1 MTRTGLDNTTAAA
14 AAPSGATAAFDV
26 DAVRADFP
34 ILDQQ
39 VHGKPLVY
47 LDNAASSQK
56 PLAVI
61 EAIAGYYRR
70 DHANVHRG
78 LHALSERATAAY
90 EEARGKVAR
99 FINAPAP
106 RQVVFTK
113 GCTEAINLVA
123 HSFGLANLGPGDEVL
138 LTHMEHHSNIVPWQI
153 ACEATGATL
162 RVAPVDDRGEL
173 RLDEFEAM
181 LSERTKVVAAV
192 HVSNTLGTINPVQR
206 MTELA
211 HAAGAVVLID
221 GAQAVAH
228 MPIDV
233 QSIGCDFY
241 AFSGHKM
248 FGPTGVGALWGRQE
262 LLEAMPPYQGGG
274 EMIES
279 VTFDKTVYA
288 EPPMRFEAGTPPI
301 AEAIGLGA
309 AVDYLESIDMAAAMA
324 HEQNLLNHGRD
335 ALLGVPG
342 LRLVGDAAHKSAVL
356 SFVVDGMHPYDMA
369 PLLDREGVA
378 VRTGHH
384 CTQPLMERFGV
395 NATVRASMALYN
407 RRDEIDRLIEGIE
420 KSRRFLA

>member
-1 MTRTGLDNTTAAA
+1 MTRTGLDNTTA

-181 LSERTKVVAAV
+181 LSERTKVLAAV